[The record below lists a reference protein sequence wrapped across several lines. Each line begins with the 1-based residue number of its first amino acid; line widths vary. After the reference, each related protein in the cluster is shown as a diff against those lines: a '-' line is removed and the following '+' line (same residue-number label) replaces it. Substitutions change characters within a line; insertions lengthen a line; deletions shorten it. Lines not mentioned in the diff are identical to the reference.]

1 LLDRGSYIDNVIENL
16 GRKGRKEESRLEQ
29 SYLRFSLEESIWFKK
44 GQEVSEFISISLDP
58 VISVDEYEHYIT
70 IRGALELSGEYRM
83 VEGEENDSEWFDFSA
98 HRFVQRVTTR
108 EDGVSE
114 LLHRFPV
121 DITIPKNRIFNLEDV
136 YVTVESFDYD
146 LDENGRLLLTADISI
161 SGIDEVRQSE
171 DFENEHEEQWFEPF
185 EVVARKEAYQEEEE
199 TLEENRAYLAAENEN
214 VTAKVEEGQ
223 KEKVAAEA
231 TEATE
236 REFVQEKETSIEVM
250 HRDENK
256 AQHTIPVEEVD
267 LIHENEAKVS
277 IGTVNQRESKA
288 EKRYEYVSE
297 EEEAVERPKPRKENA
312 LYLTKLFAK
321 EQDQDFSRLK
331 ICIVQQGDSMDKIAE
346 RYDITVQQLLRA
358 NHLDYETQL
367 QEGQLLY
374 IPVPAGSRA

>member
-1 LLDRGSYIDNVIENL
+1 
-16 GRKGRKEESRLEQ
+16 LEQ

-44 GQEVSEFISISLDP
+44 GQGVSEFISISLDP

-83 VEGEENDSEWFDFSA
+83 VEGEESDSELFDFSA

-108 EDGVSE
+108 EDGISE

-146 LDENGRLLLTADISI
+146 LDESGRLLLTADISI
-161 SGIDEVRQSE
+161 SGIGEGQQSE
-171 DFENEHEEQWFEPF
+171 DFENEREEQWFEPF
-185 EVVARKEAYQEEEE
+185 EVVARKEAYQEEVEE
-199 TLEENRAYLAAENEN
+199 TLEENGTYLAAENEN
-214 VTAKVEEGQ
+214 VTAKGEEGQ
-223 KEKVAAEA
+223 REKVAAEV
-231 TEATE
+231 TQATE
-236 REFVQEKETSIEVM
+236 REFVQEKETPIEVV
-250 HRDENK
+250 HRNEDQE
-256 AQHTIPVEEVD
+256 QHITPVEETELV
-267 LIHENEAKVS
+267 HENETKVS
-277 IGTVNQRESKA
+277 IGTVNQRENKA
-288 EKRYEYVSE
+288 EELDEYVSKE
-297 EEEAVERPKPRKENA
+297 EVERPKPRKENA

-321 EQDQDFSRLK
+321 EQGEDFSRLK

-358 NHLDYETQL
+358 NHLDYETEL
-367 QEGQLLY
+367 HEGQLLY